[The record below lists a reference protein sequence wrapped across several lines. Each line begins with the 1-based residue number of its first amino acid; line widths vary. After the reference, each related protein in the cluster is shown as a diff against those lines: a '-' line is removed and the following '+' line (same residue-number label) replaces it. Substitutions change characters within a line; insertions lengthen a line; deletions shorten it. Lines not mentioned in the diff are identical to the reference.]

1 MKSGV
6 PATSGVKLTL
16 GNKWMQKEREIH
28 TLEHDKEDLEQQI
41 QSAKE
46 NIDFIEEENSILKQ
60 DLKSLQSLYSAEK
73 KHTTSLTE

>member
-1 MKSGV
+1 
-6 PATSGVKLTL
+6 
-16 GNKWMQKEREIH
+16 MQKEREIH